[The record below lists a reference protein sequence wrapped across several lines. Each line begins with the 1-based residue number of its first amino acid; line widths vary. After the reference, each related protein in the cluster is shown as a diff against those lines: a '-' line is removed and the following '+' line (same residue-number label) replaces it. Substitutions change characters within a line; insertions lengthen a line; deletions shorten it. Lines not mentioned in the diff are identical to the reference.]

1 MKRQHVLASMVMA
14 SLLLSMAAVGCRGG
28 YGLGLVA
35 SSSAIVG
42 SLAARV
48 RHVGI
53 VRDKLLP
60 FSIAGTRR
68 FQAEP
73 VSDPLRR
80 DNAPLET
87 VLGAESELARAI
99 ASSAP
104 SVLESSGSKV
114 QTTEPT
120 LEPTLAELAGQESSA
135 AKSKDVGSNQAGEAQ
150 VEADL
155 PSSEAFAR
163 ELKSELDRDLSSLEE
178 QPERVDEEERLREA
192 RIQQLLDLLAKAE
205 EQAAAGVAPPLP
217 QAPIAD
223 RATELERELVEPQV
237 VPQKV
242 EAPKDIVL
250 RATATIPYQSVR
262 SEQVEL
268 LNVQQLQPTVPAR
281 PGLPAVVQRPAVVG
295 EAPRG
300 WANQDWSRELVP
312 DFSALGQAAPREVQF
327 APLPAVQQP
336 APSGQAVEAGV
347 PVEAQ
352 PNVGRIMPELDTKPS
367 TAARPIQKSGERR

>member
-1 MKRQHVLASMVMA
+1 MKRQHVLASLVMA

-120 LEPTLAELAGQESSA
+120 LAELAGQESSA
-135 AKSKDVGSNQAGEAQ
+135 AKSEDVGSNQAGEAQ

-268 LNVQQLQPTVPAR
+268 LNV
-281 PGLPAVVQRPAVVG
+281 
-295 EAPRG
+295 
-300 WANQDWSRELVP
+300 
-312 DFSALGQAAPREVQF
+312 
-327 APLPAVQQP
+327 
-336 APSGQAVEAGV
+336 
-347 PVEAQ
+347 
-352 PNVGRIMPELDTKPS
+352 
-367 TAARPIQKSGERR
+367 